1 MKPVK
6 VVIDTNIFIGAFFHN
21 NKNSQALLQYNNEGK
36 VKFYFNKNT
45 YNELYYIFGEMIQ
58 KVMPSS
64 NIAKTFERFGKVI
77 YSIEK
82 IEHKTKTNYCE
93 DKSDNMFID
102 CCIDGNVEYLV
113 SEDIHVQRIKEFKED
128 IKEKYG
134 INIKILSPFQFN
146 LEMLRLKF
154 MK

>member
-1 MKPVK
+1 M
-6 VVIDTNIFIGAFFHN
+6 TYYYLTG
-21 NKNSQALLQYNNEGK
+21 YN
-36 VKFYFNKNT
+36 
-45 YNELYYIFGEMIQ
+45 
-58 KVMPSS
+58 
-64 NIAKTFERFGKVI
+64 
-77 YSIEK
+77 IEK

-113 SEDIHVQRIKEFKED
+113 SEDIHVQRIKDFKED

-134 INIKILSPFQFN
+134 LNIKILSPFQFK

-154 MK
+154 IK